1 MLLCNTKILQILPKN
16 LKVKWCT
23 PYRIINVQKEKTLD
37 YYMQGLKKQDERLT
51 QQTFVLMKPS

>member
-16 LKVKWCT
+16 LKVNGALPTKLSMF
-23 PYRIINVQKEKTLD
+23 KKKKTLD